1 VLSNFNKLRQKDVP
15 RKDYI
20 NQLKT
25 DIMSYYGYNDFL
37 VEALIEVSSMS
48 LRYVV

>member
-1 VLSNFNKLRQKDVP
+1 MP
-15 RKDYI
+15 RKDYV

-37 VEALIEVSSMS
+37 VEAFIEVSLVPFVSFH
-48 LRYVV
+48 